1 MKLVMTLLVR
11 NEEDIL
17 VMNLEHHLS
26 QGVDFF
32 IVTNNCSVDSTPKI
46 LQTYV
51 DRGLMEVIDE
61 PSDTYAQAVWVTR
74 MAQRAVQLSADWI
87 FHADADEFWVATQ
100 PGCLLRD
107 VIPELSRESPLWNV
121 DRWNAAL
128 HVGDDEQDWINPA
141 LVKFFDTQSI
151 NQHGHSL
158 PPKVLHRA
166 QAGIQVAQGNHSVVW
181 PSPGV
186 TPHECRDLVIL
197 HFPYQGYQNYEKKIV
212 QGGRAY
218 SANPDLSDAVG
229 STWRKDYLSWM
240 AGLLPATC
248 KRRLVKKKI
257 WNEMKSAGRLRLSPN
272 PLVVQPISFDV
283 ADQERFFDA
292 DEGVICLADENYF
305 FGVRLLYHSLRQKR
319 PLTVYDLGLSNESRQ
334 WVSSCPDI
342 RIRAIP
348 QTALISAIRN
358 ACGTSTMQKRT
369 KREWPLWICPELI
382 LDAPYRQ
389 VAWIDADAIV
399 LRGINKMFS
408 LIKKMPFITQ
418 ENLAPEQTANPP
430 ELLEKLPLGHQ
441 NPVEDI
447 LLNAGV
453 SGWCLDRDR
462 SILEGYNYPIRRIFQ
477 AGALSRDAVR
487 WHDQGCLIW
496 ALQNA
501 GFNSSILRPKQWN
514 CCVKH
519 SRLSGWTINPVSD
532 DDEICKWLETARRAE
547 PDAKIVHW
555 NGHAVPWG

>member
-1 MKLVMTLLVR
+1 
-11 NEEDIL
+11 
-17 VMNLEHHLS
+17 
-26 QGVDFF
+26 
-32 IVTNNCSVDSTPKI
+32 
-46 LQTYV
+46 
-51 DRGLMEVIDE
+51 
-61 PSDTYAQAVWVTR
+61 
-74 MAQRAVQLSADWI
+74 
-87 FHADADEFWVATQ
+87 
-100 PGCLLRD
+100 
-107 VIPELSRESPLWNV
+107 
-121 DRWNAAL
+121 
-128 HVGDDEQDWINPA
+128 
-141 LVKFFDTQSI
+141 
-151 NQHGHSL
+151 
-158 PPKVLHRA
+158 
-166 QAGIQVAQGNHSVVW
+166 
-181 PSPGV
+181 
-186 TPHECRDLVIL
+186 
-197 HFPYQGYQNYEKKIV
+197 
-212 QGGRAY
+212 
-218 SANPDLSDAVG
+218 
-229 STWRKDYLSWM
+229 
-240 AGLLPATC
+240 
-248 KRRLVKKKI
+248 
-257 WNEMKSAGRLRLSPN
+257 MKSSGRLRLSPN

-283 ADQERFFDA
+283 ADQERSFDA

-319 PLTVYDLGLSNESRQ
+319 PLTVYDLGLSDKSHQ
-334 WVSSCPDI
+334 WVSSNPNV

-348 QTALISAIRN
+348 QTALISSIRH

-382 LDAPYRQ
+382 LDAPYRR

-408 LIKKMPFITQ
+408 LIRKMPFITQ

-447 LLNAGV
+447 LLNAGI

-519 SRLSGWTINPVSD
+519 SRLSGWTIDPCSD
-532 DDEICKWLETARRAE
+532 DADICRWLKNARQHE

-555 NGHAVPWG
+555 NGHTVPWY